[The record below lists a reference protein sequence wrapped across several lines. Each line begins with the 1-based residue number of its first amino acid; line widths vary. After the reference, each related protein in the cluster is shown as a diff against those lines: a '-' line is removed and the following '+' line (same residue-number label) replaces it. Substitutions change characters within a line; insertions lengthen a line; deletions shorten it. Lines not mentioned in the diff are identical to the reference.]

1 MVHVL
6 IRNLPDETHAE
17 LRHRAELE
25 GKSLQQYLVSEL
37 KRLAGRPTLDDVLNR
52 VETRAGGRVG
62 ARQAVE
68 DLTEDRR
75 QR

>member
-17 LRHRAELE
+17 LRHRAERE

-37 KRLAGRPTLDDVLNR
+37 KRLAARPTLEDVITR

-68 DLTEDRR
+68 DLAEGRR
-75 QR
+75 